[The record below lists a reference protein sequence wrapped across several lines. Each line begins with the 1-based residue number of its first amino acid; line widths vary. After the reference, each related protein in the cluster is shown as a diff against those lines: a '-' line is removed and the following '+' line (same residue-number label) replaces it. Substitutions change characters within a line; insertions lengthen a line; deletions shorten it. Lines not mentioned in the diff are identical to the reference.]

1 LIKTLSCNPQGSVS
15 FFLRIMK
22 KARSKSGN
30 SVSPWAKWIIVPVL
44 LTHVMAAMAQTYTR
58 ADTLRGSLRHART
71 CFDVTYYSLSVEPNL
86 DDRSIS
92 GVCSIDFLVT
102 EPTDSIQIDLFPNMK
117 IGEIKGD
124 KGKLTFRREAGAVF
138 VQLGRSYKKGDRSR
152 ITVRYNG
159 TPMAAKNPPW
169 DGGFVWRKDKQGRP
183 FIGVACEGIG
193 ASLWWP
199 NKDHLSDEPDSMT
212 VAITVPK
219 GLYAKGNGHLSRIIT
234 AGADKHTFVW
244 KVSHPINNYNV
255 TLNIGNYVDFVI
267 PYVRKEGDTLNMRF
281 HVLDYDLE
289 KAKTHFAQS
298 VGMMR
303 CFEESFGPYP
313 FPRDGYSLVQTP
325 YLGMEHQGAIAYGND
340 YLPGYKGMH
349 AKGIDF
355 DFILIHET
363 GHEWW
368 GNSVSMDDVAHMWI
382 HEGFCTYA
390 EALYVECTLGYDVML
405 RYLEYQRPNITNKN
419 PIMGKVG
426 LNAEGDGTDMYYKG
440 SWMLHTI
447 RSVMDND
454 SLFKAMVKGVATEF
468 RHKQIDSKTVIE
480 YCCRFSGRDLRP
492 IFKQYLE
499 QTSLPR
505 LEYRLE
511 GKKTLAFRWVGVAP
525 DFKMPV
531 DLEVKG
537 KRIRLEPTTTEQTY
551 QSPRPLK
558 KMRICTDRFL
568 IDSSKPLDK

>member
-1 LIKTLSCNPQGSVS
+1 
-15 FFLRIMK
+15 
-22 KARSKSGN
+22 
-30 SVSPWAKWIIVPVL
+30 
-44 LTHVMAAMAQTYTR
+44 MAQMLFVLILLFQGGSAIAQTFTR
-58 ADTLRGSLRHART
+58 ADTLRGALRHART
-71 CFDVTYYSLSVEPNL
+71 CYDVTYYSLSVEPNL

-92 GVCSIDFLVT
+92 GVCSIDFVVT

-138 VQLGRSYKKGDRSR
+138 VQLGRSYNKGDRSR

-169 DGGFVWRKDKQGRP
+169 DGGFVWRKDKKDRP
-183 FIGVACEGIG
+183 FVGVACEGIG

-212 VAITVPK
+212 LAITVPK
-219 GLYAKGNGHLSRIIT
+219 GLYAKGNGHLSRIIA
-234 AGADKHTFVW
+234 AGADKQIYVW

-255 TLNIGNYVDFVI
+255 TLNIGHYVDFDI
-267 PYVRKEGDTLNMRF
+267 PYVRSAGDTLNMRF
-281 HVLDYDLE
+281 HVLDYDLD
-289 KAKTHFAQS
+289 KAMAHFSQA

-303 CFEESFGPYP
+303 CFEQSFGPYP
-313 FPRDGYSLVQTP
+313 FSRDGYSLVQTP

-390 EALYVECTLGYDVML
+390 EALYVECTLGYDAML
-405 RYLEYQRPNITNKN
+405 RYLDYQRPNISNKSK
-419 PIMGKVG
+419 IMGTVG
-426 LNAEGDGTDMYYKG
+426 LNAEGNGTDMYFKG

-468 RHKQIDSKTVIE
+468 RHRQVDSKTVID
-480 YCCRFSGRDLRP
+480 YCCRFAGRDLRP
-492 IFKQYLE
+492 IFNQYLE
-499 QTSLPR
+499 QTSVPK
-505 LEYRLE
+505 LEYRID
-511 GKKTLAFRWVGVAP
+511 GKKTLVYRWTGVAP
-525 DFKMPV
+525 GFKMPV
-531 DLEVKG
+531 DIEIKG
-537 KRIRLEPTTTEQTY
+537 KRIRLEATTTEQTF
-551 QSPRPLK
+551 QSPKPLE
-558 KMRICTDRFL
+558 KMRIRSDLFL
-568 IDSSKPLDK
+568 IDVDGPKGK